1 MTHFL
6 VTGAS
11 GLLGL
16 NFALAVDGKE
26 HQVTGVDY
34 RNPLKWVN
42 FKMLQMDLTAPG
54 VVERVIGEV
63 KPDVVLHCAANA
75 NVDDCEKDPA
85 AARKLNSDLPGVVA
99 AAAKKHAAK
108 MVHISTDAV
117 FDGKTGNYSE
127 DDLPNPLSVYA
138 STKLEGEKTAL
149 DANPDALVLR
159 VNFYGWSITGKRSL
173 AEWFVYSLAENKQL
187 KGFTDILFCPMM
199 VLDLADCIV
208 ESAAKDLK
216 GLYHCV
222 GPDVMSKYDFGVAI
236 ARRFGF
242 DPALISPASVYDGGL
257 TAARSPNLTL
267 STARIQAALGRPL
280 PNFESG
286 LQKFFNQHRHG
297 CSEMLKTLTAS

>member
-42 FKMLQMDLTAPG
+42 FKMLQMELTAPG

-138 STKLEGEKTAL
+138 STKLEGEKPPWMPIRMPLCCGSISTAGASP
-149 DANPDALVLR
+149 ANAVWPNGSYTVWPR
-159 VNFYGWSITGKRSL
+159 ISNS
-173 AEWFVYSLAENKQL
+173 
-187 KGFTDILFCPMM
+187 
-199 VLDLADCIV
+199 
-208 ESAAKDLK
+208 KDL
-216 GLYHCV
+216 
-222 GPDVMSKYDFGVAI
+222 PTSSFA
-236 ARRFGF
+236 
-242 DPALISPASVYDGGL
+242 P
-257 TAARSPNLTL
+257 
-267 STARIQAALGRPL
+267 
-280 PNFESG
+280 
-286 LQKFFNQHRHG
+286 
-297 CSEMLKTLTAS
+297 